1 MCLFFDRVR
10 ASINDA
16 SSAKLLVLTKRNWT
30 TVDLYMYT
38 VVLQKMFPLQTLHR
52 SDAAHLTFRVTA
64 NRLSGYMEDP
74 LTSDFI
80 ESSVSSLCTGI
91 RGRLYQILTV
101 TVRRSINW

>member
-1 MCLFFDRVR
+1 MYVNILCNVEGKV
-10 ASINDA
+10 IM
-16 SSAKLLVLTKRNWT
+16 KLLCILKVFFSRTK
-30 TVDLYMYT
+30 VDLYMYT
-38 VVLQKMFPLQTLHR
+38 VVLQKMFPLQTLHS

-91 RGRLYQILTV
+91 RGRLHKIL
-101 TVRRSINW
+101 TVRRSIDQ